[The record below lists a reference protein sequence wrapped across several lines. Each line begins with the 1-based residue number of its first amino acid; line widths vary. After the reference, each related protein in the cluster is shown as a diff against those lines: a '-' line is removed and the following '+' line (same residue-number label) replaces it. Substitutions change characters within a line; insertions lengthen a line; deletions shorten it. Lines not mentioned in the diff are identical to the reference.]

1 MLFTPVDLHGVRFEL
16 SVSESCTICDH
27 TVFTLSSNLGHVR
40 TMFLCGERELCELI
54 DSLSRNLRGLLE
66 DGKLLNRISEIIER

>member
-16 SVSESCTICDH
+16 SVLESCTMCDH
-27 TVFTLSSNLGHVR
+27 AVFTFSSNLGHVR
-40 TMFLCGERELCELI
+40 TMFLCGGRELCELI
-54 DSLSRNLRGLLE
+54 DSIEKSAWTLSE